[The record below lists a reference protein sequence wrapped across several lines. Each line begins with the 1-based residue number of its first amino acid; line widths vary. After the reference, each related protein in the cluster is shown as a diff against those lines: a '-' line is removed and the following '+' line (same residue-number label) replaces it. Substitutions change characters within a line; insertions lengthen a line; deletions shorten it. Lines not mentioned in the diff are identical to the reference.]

1 MQFKIYSNRFYPVMG
16 ERGEHRHRNR
26 RTVFEETTM
35 LNENSR
41 ERIGSFV
48 EKAKERYPRL
58 AALVARLAAVY
69 YRTPVDA
76 DREATLRRYVR
87 VPGLVVIGLSML
99 AVPAAAQLDQV
110 GQALCNNGI
119 GQILSIVFAAAT
131 LYFLFKAI
139 FRGMS
144 GLDKKGSKKPQTQQE
159 GDNQLLGALYS
170 GAAAFAPPI
179 FAAIL
184 EIIGVSTISCFD
196 FNVGVFGMV
205 MPLPVSGT
213 PLGPVIAAVSPMGA
227 QGLSFAALA
236 VVGYVRA

>member
-1 MQFKIYSNRFYPVMG
+1 MSD
-16 ERGEHRHRNR
+16 
-26 RTVFEETTM
+26 
-35 LNENSR
+35 ENTR
-41 ERIGSFV
+41 ERVGLSV
-48 EKAKERYPRL
+48 EKAKKQYPRL
-58 AALVARLAAVY
+58 AALAARLAAVY
-69 YRTPVDA
+69 HRTPVDA

-159 GDNQLLGALYS
+159 GDNQLMGALYS

-196 FNVGVFGMV
+196 FNVGVFGGGAGMI

-213 PLGPVIAAVSPMGA
+213 PLDPVIAAVGPMGA

-236 VVGYVRA
+236 AVGYVRA